1 MARTKKHVSEMR
13 RPRKKTPADAYR
25 LPLRM
30 CESADG
36 DIYQKVLPV
45 SHCESHAHSFAMRKR
60 APKMSQPVK
69 KPRADA
75 LTSALPICEI
85 ADGEFIQSVVG
96 RLQSVVDSLPTE
108 SDLDKNDRDRAKVR
122 SFAMRKHVAEM
133 QLQPPRF
140 AALKQHCIDVIA
152 GLQAGMYPP
161 YAIDNASPYA
171 IDNAD
176 GLVSQ
181 SGTDAFQT
189 TVNRKLLKL
198 QRRYYNDRHSWT
210 WTDHFKLHHTVWLS
224 NYVFR
229 VPVEGLNTKRY
240 RNEGVEAFN
249 KTLSKRCNMFNSV
262 ANKERVAKF
271 AGGCYQCRADGAVYV
286 RDCLHDPQQ
295 HLVSLFAV
303 APGTSLPINVL
314 KTKRFCTVTLAR
326 VSDMNSTFSASAPH
340 V

>member
-1 MARTKKHVSEMR
+1 MR

-36 DIYQKVLPV
+36 DIYQKVLTV
-45 SHCESHAHSFAMRKR
+45 SNCESHAHSFAMRKR
-60 APKMSQPVK
+60 APELSQPVK

-75 LTSALPICEI
+75 LTSALHICEI

-122 SFAMRKHVAEM
+122 SFAMRKRVAEM

-161 YAIDNASPYA
+161 YAIDNAAPYA

-176 GLVSQ
+176 GIVSQ

-198 QRRYYNDRHSWT
+198 QTRYYNDRHSWT

-224 NYVFR
+224 NYVLR

-262 ANKERVAKF
+262 ANKGRVAKF

-326 VSDMNSTFSASAPH
+326 VSDMNSTFSASAPP

>member
-1 MARTKKHVSEMR
+1 MARTKKHVSEMTE
-13 RPRKKTPADAYR
+13 PARKKSPAYALR

-36 DIYQKVLPV
+36 DIYPSSVDTLETKAGLDRKKYLQ
-45 SHCESHAHSFAMRKR
+45 SYAHSFAMRKR
-60 APKMSQPVK
+60 APDVSKPVK
-69 KPRADA
+69 IPRAYA
-75 LTSALPICEI
+75 VRSPLPTGEI
-85 ADGEFIQSVVG
+85 SDGEFIQSVVK
-96 RLQSVVDSLPTE
+96 RIPTVVYSLPTE
-108 SDLDKNDRDRAKVR
+108 ADLNKNERHRAKAL
-122 SFAMRKHVAEM
+122 SFAMRKRVAEM
-133 QLQPPRF
+133 HLKPPRS
-140 AALKQHCIDVIA
+140 AALKKQCVDV
-152 GLQAGMYPP
+152 
-161 YAIDNASPYA
+161 
-171 IDNAD
+171 
-176 GLVSQ
+176 
-181 SGTDAFQT
+181 TH
-189 TVNRKLLKL
+189 LKL
-198 QRRYYNDRHSWT
+198 VKLRERYYNDSHSWT

-224 NYVFR
+224 NYVLR
-229 VPVEGLNTKRY
+229 VPVEGLQTKRY

-249 KTLSKRCNMFNSV
+249 KTLSKRCNMFYSD
-262 ANKERVAKF
+262 ANKGRVAKF

>member
-1 MARTKKHVSEMR
+1 
-13 RPRKKTPADAYR
+13 
-25 LPLRM
+25 M

-36 DIYQKVLPV
+36 DIYQKVLTV
-45 SHCESHAHSFAMRKR
+45 SNCESHAHSFAMRKR
-60 APKMSQPVK
+60 APELSQPVK

-122 SFAMRKHVAEM
+122 SFAMRKRVAEM

-176 GLVSQ
+176 GIVSP

-198 QRRYYNDRHSWT
+198 RKRYYNNRHSWT

-224 NYVFR
+224 NYVLR
-229 VPVEGLNTKRY
+229 VPVEGLNT
-240 RNEGVEAFN
+240 
-249 KTLSKRCNMFNSV
+249 
-262 ANKERVAKF
+262 
-271 AGGCYQCRADGAVYV
+271 GGCYQCRADGAVYV

-303 APGTSLPINVL
+303 APGTSLPINH
-314 KTKRFCTVTLAR
+314 TTTVTITLNHIICTHLLDAAEAHDDTDLDDLPDL
-326 VSDMNSTFSASAPH
+326 V
-340 V
+340 